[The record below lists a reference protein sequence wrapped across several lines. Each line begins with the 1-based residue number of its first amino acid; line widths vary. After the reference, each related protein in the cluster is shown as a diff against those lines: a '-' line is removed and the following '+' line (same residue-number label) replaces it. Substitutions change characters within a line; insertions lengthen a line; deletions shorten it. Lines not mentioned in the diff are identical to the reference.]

1 MSENLKERIVW
12 LKRGRI
18 VTALLAVALG
28 VLFVV
33 MPEASADALAA
44 LSGILLLLAGA
55 VSFAVFLRYGIVA
68 GNRMLIAAIV
78 LALAGIFCLVHPV
91 AVQTVLGVI
100 FGMLIIIDGSQFL
113 AAGIECARVKMK
125 GWLLMLLLSLLI
137 VVFGGIVLLG
147 SFDAFMVFVGIA
159 LIADGICKLI
169 ITCAFSYRINE
180 AKKRLNEMRNTIYID

>member
-1 MSENLKERIVW
+1 MTDNLKDRIVW

-28 VLFVV
+28 LLFVV

-44 LSGILLLLAGA
+44 LSGILLILAGV
-55 VSFAVFLRYGIVA
+55 VSLAVFLRYGIVA
-68 GNRMLIAAIV
+68 GNRSLIAAIV
-78 LALAGIFCLVHPV
+78 LVLAGIFCLAHPD
-91 AVQTVLGVI
+91 AVQTVLSVI
-100 FGMLIIIDGSQFL
+100 FGMLIVIDGSQFF

-125 GWLLMLLLSLLI
+125 GWFLMILLSLLI

-159 LIADGICKLI
+159 LVADGICKLI
-169 ITCAFSYRINE
+169 ITCAFSRRINE
-180 AKKRLNEMRNTIYID
+180 AKKKMNEMRNTIYID